1 MLKPTFN
8 QEFTQLLAAGDEQAF
23 TSLFDFFSPKVNAF
37 ALKLTRSENLAQEVV
52 QEVFLRIWKF
62 RSRLLEVEQ
71 LEGYLIRTARNVA
84 FDMLK
89 SQAIHFLELE
99 EWEDDKYFVDHS
111 MEEGIHA
118 KEGQHVLEQALAHLT
133 PKQREVYQLCRI
145 EGMSYQQAAEQ
156 LDISTH
162 TVHFH
167 MKESLRQLRMVLIN
181 SGFPAYL
188 VILLIR

>member
-1 MLKPTFN
+1 MLKSIFN
-8 QEFTQLLAAGDEQAF
+8 QEFTQLLAAGDEKAF

-62 RSRLLEVEQ
+62 RGRLLQVEQ

-89 SQAIHFLELE
+89 SQATHFLELE
-99 EWEDDKYFVDHS
+99 EWEDDKCFVDHS

-118 KEGQHVLEQALAHLT
+118 KEGQRVLEQALAHLS
-133 PKQREVYQLCRI
+133 PKQQEVYQLCRI
-145 EGMSYQQAAEQ
+145 EGMSYQQVAEQ

-167 MKESLRQLRMVLIN
+167 MKEGLRQLRIALIS

-188 VILLIR
+188 VVLLIK

>member
-23 TSLFDFFSPKVNAF
+23 TFLFDFFSPKVNAF

-89 SQAIHFLELE
+89 SQAAHFLELE
-99 EWEDDKYFVDHS
+99 EWEDDKYFIDHS
-111 MEEGIHA
+111 MEEGMHA

-133 PKQREVYQLCRI
+133 RKQREVYQLCRI

-167 MKESLRQLRMVLIN
+167 MKESLRQLRMVLIS

-188 VILLIR
+188 VILLIK